1 MSATAPGQRLRD
13 RVVLVTGGARGIGE
27 ASARLFAEHGARVVV
42 ADLDADGAARVAG
55 GIRDAGGEAVDVHT
69 DVREEARCRAMVAA
83 ARDAFGRVDVLH
95 TCAAV
100 IEFAPVAELAEESW
114 ERVVGTNAKGT
125 FLSCKAVIPVMLE
138 QGGGAIVTMCSVSG
152 THGQPHFAAY
162 NASKGAVLALTRNL
176 AVDYGPA
183 IRVNCLSP
191 GPTDTPAVRAAAA
204 AAPDPDAF
212 LAEVG
217 ASNHVVRRLG
227 EPREIAQAAL
237 FLASDEAS
245 FCHGTN
251 LLVAG
256 GQTIL
261 P

>member
-1 MSATAPGQRLRD
+1 MTGGRLEG
-13 RVVLVTGGARGIGE
+13 RVAIVTGAARGIGE
-27 ASARLFAEHGARVVV
+27 AAARLFAEHGARVAV
-42 ADLDADGAARVAG
+42 ADLDAAGASAVAAS
-55 GIRDAGGEAVDVHT
+55 IRADGGEAVDVGV
-69 DVREEARCRAMVAA
+69 DVRDEERCRAMVAA
-83 ARDAFGRVDVLH
+83 TLAAFGALDVLH

-100 IEFAPVAELAEESW
+100 VEFAPVHELSTASW
-114 ERVVGTNAKGT
+114 ARVVDTNAKGT
-125 FLSCKAVIPVMLE
+125 YLACKAALPIMLE
-138 QGGGAIVTMCSVSG
+138 RGAGTIVTMASVSG

-176 AVDYGPA
+176 AVDYGPR
-183 IRVNCLSP
+183 IRVNCISP
-191 GPTDTPAVRAAAA
+191 GPTDTPAVREAMAT
-204 AAPDPDAF
+204 APDPDAF
-212 LAEVG
+212 LRELEE
-217 ASNHVVRRLG
+217 SNHVARRLAR
-227 EPREIAQAAL
+227 PREIAYAAL